1 MSALLTPE
9 EARALSIAPRIRK
22 LLGPADVAGIGVIPL
37 AEDAAG
43 DTLVVASDPAAVAN
57 LERLIRMRLGVRRV
71 DVRPATREA
80 MLALIETHYRPDWQ
94 ERGWE
99 FPGFAPLAAPARPE
113 PPVEPPPPVVVA
125 PAAPPPRQE
134 ARAAGAGEHPQV
146 LFLETEEKWR
156 RLVGDLFMES
166 GFEPRFVGSV
176 DEVVREI
183 QRSPPSAVVTRGDG
197 PVSPEVLHSVLR
209 KQPRAIELR
218 ILRGYAQALVEE
230 EGDERLP
237 VFLFDLVRFFTSLI
251 AAESGPAIQGTEGRA
266 RTAERAARRMGL
278 KRRDVEAAR
287 LAVFFADLEG
297 RLSLRG
303 GAAPGVEKEGDAG
316 SADPLRQLLD
326 PDRTPYPI
334 RSTLEMLGEHCDGSG
349 PKGLAGEAIPPAA
362 RVLAAVDSF
371 FELKGQGV
379 LGEELDTRLR
389 AEAGK
394 RLDPRAVEAV
404 LRAER
409 AERLV
414 DHLGS
419 EGERVVIVDPDPV
432 ASSLL
437 QMRLANAGFQVEVHR
452 DGEKALAS
460 IQGRVPDLILSEI
473 ALPAVDGFS
482 LLLRLRKAE
491 PTREV
496 PFVFVSERKD
506 RGSSMR
512 GFDLGADDFVQ
523 KPADLELLVAKA
535 KGMIRKARSRRPA
548 GNVEAGGVSGNLS
561 EMGIVDLLQVLS
573 ASRRT
578 VRVKVEDGKGQSGE
592 LSLLNGRPVDAR
604 RGDVVGDDALY
615 ELIDWS
621 EGRFTVQT
629 AEPPG
634 EQTITATLEG
644 LLIEACRRRDE
655 AQRGA

>member
-1 MSALLTPE
+1 
-9 EARALSIAPRIRK
+9 
-22 LLGPADVAGIGVIPL
+22 
-37 AEDAAG
+37 
-43 DTLVVASDPAAVAN
+43 
-57 LERLIRMRLGVRRV
+57 
-71 DVRPATREA
+71 
-80 MLALIETHYRPDWQ
+80 
-94 ERGWE
+94 
-99 FPGFAPLAAPARPE
+99 
-113 PPVEPPPPVVVA
+113 
-125 PAAPPPRQE
+125 
-134 ARAAGAGEHPQV
+134 
-146 LFLETEEKWR
+146 
-156 RLVGDLFMES
+156 
-166 GFEPRFVGSV
+166 
-176 DEVVREI
+176 
-183 QRSPPSAVVTRGDG
+183 
-197 PVSPEVLHSVLR
+197 
-209 KQPRAIELR
+209 
-218 ILRGYAQALVEE
+218 
-230 EGDERLP
+230 
-237 VFLFDLVRFFTSLI
+237 
-251 AAESGPAIQGTEGRA
+251 
-266 RTAERAARRMGL
+266 
-278 KRRDVEAAR
+278 
-287 LAVFFADLEG
+287 
-297 RLSLRG
+297 
-303 GAAPGVEKEGDAG
+303 
-316 SADPLRQLLD
+316 
-326 PDRTPYPI
+326 
-334 RSTLEMLGEHCDGSG
+334 
-349 PKGLAGEAIPPAA
+349 
-362 RVLAAVDSF
+362 VLAAVDCF
-371 FELKGQGV
+371 FALKGQGV
-379 LGEELDTRLR
+379 LGDELEAHLR

-437 QMRLANAGFQVEVHR
+437 QMRLANAGFHVEVHR

-460 IQGRVPDLILSEI
+460 ILGRVPDLILSEI
-473 ALPAVDGFS
+473 ALPAIDGFS

-548 GNVEAGGVSGNLS
+548 GIVDPGGISGNLS
-561 EMGIVDLLQVLS
+561 EMGIVDLLQILS

-578 VRVKVEDGKGQSGE
+578 VRVKVEDGKGSSGE

-604 RGDVVGDDALY
+604 RGEVVGDDALY
-615 ELIDWS
+615 QLIDWS

-629 AEPPG
+629 AEPPA

-655 AQRGA
+655 AKRDA